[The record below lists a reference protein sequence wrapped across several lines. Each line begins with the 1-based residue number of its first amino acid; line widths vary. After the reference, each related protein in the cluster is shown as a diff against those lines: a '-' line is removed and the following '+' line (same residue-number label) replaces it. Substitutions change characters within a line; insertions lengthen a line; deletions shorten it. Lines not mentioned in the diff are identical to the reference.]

1 MRKHTVFGLV
11 VLDDDAG
18 SDAALRALQK
28 VEVDDKN
35 RPRRPVRIKEV
46 AVLVDPFERFLQ
58 DKEVKERGEREEEEV
73 RRMGGREDERVTWT
87 GKRVRLDGGAETGG
101 DGDGSGAGGVVGRYL
116 KSDDIGAKGDGKAV
130 MEEWE
135 GGDADGGGRVKK
147 KIKGGGGFGN
157 FDGW

>member
-11 VLDDDAG
+11 VLDDAA
-18 SDAALRALQK
+18 SDAALRALEK
-28 VEVDDKN
+28 VENDEKS

-58 DKEVKERGEREEEEV
+58 DKEVREKGEREEEKV

-87 GKRVRLDGGAETGG
+87 GKRVRLDGGAETG

-116 KSDDIGAKGDGKAV
+116 KNDAVGGGKGDGKAV

-135 GGDADGGGRVKK
+135 GGDGDGGGRVKK
-147 KIKGGGGFGN
+147 KVKGGGGFGN

>member
-1 MRKHTVFGLV
+1 MFGLV
-11 VLDDDAG
+11 VLDDAA
-18 SDAALRALQK
+18 SDAALRALEK
-28 VEVDDKN
+28 VEGNEKS

-46 AVLVDPFERFLQ
+46 AVLADPFERFLQ
-58 DKEVKERGEREEEEV
+58 DKEVRERGEREEEEV

-87 GKRVRLDGGAETGG
+87 GKRVRLDGGVDGGG
-101 DGDGSGAGGVVGRYL
+101 DGDVSGAGGVVGRYL
-116 KSDDIGAKGDGKAV
+116 KNDAVDGEGGGKAV

-135 GGDADGGGRVKK
+135 GGDGDEEERVKK